1 MHAYGDC
8 QLELIKLN
16 QDSKQEEKKTEEL
29 NPAVKKE
36 LIEKAQKS

>member
-16 QDSKQEEKKTEEL
+16 QDSEQEEKKEEL

-36 LIEKAQKS
+36 LIDKAQKS